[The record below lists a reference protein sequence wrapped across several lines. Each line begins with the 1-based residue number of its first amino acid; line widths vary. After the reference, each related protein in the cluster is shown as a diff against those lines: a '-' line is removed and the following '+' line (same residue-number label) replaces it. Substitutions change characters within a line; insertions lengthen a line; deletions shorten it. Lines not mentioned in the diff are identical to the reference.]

1 VPTAIG
7 SPKILIVEDE
17 YLIALDEQSR
27 LTSMGYDRVV
37 LANTGELAVDRV
49 KEECPD
55 LVLMN
60 INLAG
65 KMDGVRAAEL
75 IRRQCSAAIIFVSA
89 YSAERVGV
97 PPTDVFLRKPFTDRA
112 FRSAIQSVLQ

>member
-1 VPTAIG
+1 VPIAIR

-49 KEECPD
+49 RAECPD

-65 KMDGVRAAEL
+65 EMDGVRAAEL

-97 PPTDVFLRKPFTDRA
+97 SPTDVFLRKPFTDRA
-112 FRSAIQSVLQ
+112 FRSAIQSALQ